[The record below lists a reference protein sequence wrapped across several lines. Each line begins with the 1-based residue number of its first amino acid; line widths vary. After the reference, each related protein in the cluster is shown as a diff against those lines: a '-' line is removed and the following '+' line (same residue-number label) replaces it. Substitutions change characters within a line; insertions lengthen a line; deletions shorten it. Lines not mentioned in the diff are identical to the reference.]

1 MDARWAIDMGEV
13 LMPRTDLGVGVQFG
27 VVLVAWAAGLYPT
40 RDRPEFRLVVVGAG
54 LLTIALMGLRA
65 AH

>member
-1 MDARWAIDMGEV
+1 MGEL

-27 VVLVAWAAGLYPT
+27 VVLVAWAAGLYLT
-40 RDRPEFRLVVVGAG
+40 RGRPEFRLVVIGAG
-54 LLTIALMGLRA
+54 LLTLALMGLRA